1 MKKFLL
7 AAMLFTVYYCHGQNT
22 NWFISFSTG
31 AVFGGPSASL
41 LNKMK
46 QQGFNQTS
54 AGYFL
59 GLNWTTTYPFKSQTP
74 YFKVLTGKKIS
85 ENKSIYFTG
94 GFAGS
99 GEVSGYK
106 ASGNVVNLGFFAYT
120 DGDHPFIKYTVYQL
134 GGGLQYHFKKT
145 RMKLG
150 AAPSALLFSYSSSN
164 GQRRSVCF
172 SPGIE
177 GMARMPLGREKKFF
191 GVDLLAQVL
200 AAAPVKPDLNKNL
213 SAGETRT
220 SFNTAG
226 TSLLQASVGIA
237 FSFRQ

>member
-7 AAMLFTVYYCHGQNT
+7 AAMLFTVYHSHGQNT

-41 LNKMK
+41 YNKMK
-46 QQGFNQTS
+46 QQGYDQTS
-54 AGYFL
+54 YASFL
-59 GLNWTTTYPFKSQTP
+59 GLDFSTNYPFKEHSP
-74 YFKVLTGKKIS
+74 YGKILAGKKIAK
-85 ENKSIYFTG
+85 NKSIYFVG
-94 GFAGS
+94 GIVDAGS
-99 GEVSGYK
+99 VFGYK
-106 ASGNVVNLGFFAYT
+106 ASGNVVNLGFFAFME
-120 DGDHPFIKYTVYQL
+120 GDQPSIKYTVYQL
-134 GGGLQYHFKKT
+134 GGGLQYHFEKT
-145 RMKLG
+145 RIKLG

-164 GQRRSVCF
+164 SQRRYVCF

-177 GMARMPLGREKKFF
+177 GMARVPLGREKKFF
-191 GVDLLAQVL
+191 GIDLMAQVL

-213 SAGETRT
+213 SPGEAKT

-226 TSLLQASVGIA
+226 TSLFQASVGVA